1 MAHETM
7 MRREAGARV
16 LFIGTLP
23 PPVDGQ
29 TLATASILDELRRRS
44 PACSVADTAKSAERD
59 WRQRLGRAAR
69 LTRALAI
76 IPIARLRGA
85 RSVYI
90 SALANAGM
98 YHSALCAFIARA
110 FGLKLL
116 IHHEVASYLRSPALR
131 MKVLAACAGPTAI
144 HVVLCEPMGA
154 DLKARYRN
162 IHIVMA
168 LNNSFAVPDPR
179 LIAKEHGPPLRL
191 GHLSNLSLEKG
202 LKRVIEVLEYLLE
215 RGIPATLTVAGPPA
229 SALERELIA
238 RTSED
243 LPDRFFY
250 LGRVTGEAKE
260 RFFAAIDVFLFP
272 SLYPNEAQPIVCLEA
287 MAAGVPVLAY
297 DWSYLQATLG
307 EGGGQLIDT
316 KEVFAE
322 RALPILRDWAEHPSC
337 LAAASRSA
345 RDRFVAL
352 RRESLA
358 RLDEL
363 VALLVGGERSR

>member
-1 MAHETM
+1 M
-7 MRREAGARV
+7 MRREAGGRV

-29 TLATASILDELRRRS
+29 TLATASILDKMRS
-44 PACSVADTAKSAERD
+44 QAPVCLVADTAKSVERD
-59 WRQRLGRAAR
+59 WRRRLGRLGR

-76 IPIARLRGA
+76 IPVARLGGA
-85 RSVYI
+85 RSAYV

-98 YHSALCAFIARA
+98 YHSALCALIARA

-116 IHHEVASYLRSPALR
+116 IHHEVASYIRHPALR
-131 MKVLAACAGPTAI
+131 MKVLAACAGPTAM
-144 HVVLCEPMGA
+144 HVVLCEPMAA
-154 DLKARYRN
+154 DLKAHYPKVQR
-162 IHIVMA
+162 VLA
-168 LNNSFAVPDPR
+168 LNNSFAVPDPMQ
-179 LIAKEHGPPLRL
+179 IANEHGPPLRL

-202 LKRVIEVLEYLLE
+202 LGRVIEVLEYLLE

-229 SALERELIA
+229 STLERELIA

-243 LPDRFFY
+243 LPDQFFY

-260 RFFAAIDVFLFP
+260 CFFAAIDVFLFP

-297 DWSYLQATLG
+297 DWSYLRATLG

-316 KEVFAE
+316 KEFFAE
-322 RALPILRDWAEHPSC
+322 LALPILRDWAEHPSC

-363 VALLVGGERSR
+363 VALLVGGDRGR